1 MQRRAFYVTHVL
13 ELDTFTHPDTG
24 IWHPRKIQEYYVVMK
39 MTINDGPSCECGDE
53 DDQDDDKNV
62 GGDEA

>member
-13 ELDTFTHPDTG
+13 ELDTFTHP
-24 IWHPRKIQEYYVVMK
+24 VVMK

-53 DDQDDDKNV
+53 DDQDDDKTV